1 MRKWSLAPGRKGK
14 VYSQSFINEK
24 AGNIVRSLSSSEHQ
38 KRESKKVS
46 LFKRNS
52 SRREAFKSELYLDH
66 SDIKKHA
73 IQIFHTDLA
82 ETQGQMERRKETK
95 WFVLEKPLNPN
106 GRFRRYFDL
115 ITVVWVMMLVF
126 SIPFEIGF
134 NWYITS
140 DRYNNFSTILDIWF
154 AIDII
159 LNFRTG
165 YIFHGTVVMDP
176 DKIVRHYL
184 GTWFA
189 VDLLGTFPFERIIS
203 PSEAKS
209 RKSFKLVKYFKIPKL
224 MRLSRLLKYLHDH
237 RQVYD
242 LFEVLVFVVIF
253 LHFGACI
260 WVRVIDPCPEDYLA
274 IDEDDICAQSQIS
287 TVYAE
292 ILHFSAV
299 MILGISNLHIVAD
312 TDTLTLL
319 NRRLCKEKTVGI
331 YFVSTLFMV
340 GGLFIIALLISKMNV
355 YVTGRMQGSAVFQQR
370 NDRVRHEM
378 EYYAVPDELQAQV
391 KAFYNYVWIHQ
402 RQYDD
407 KIALLSDDQMSTDL
421 QRKLALHL
429 YKDVVSHISFF
440 SEIDDLLLGEICLSL
455 RTRIFLPK
463 DMILFKGDM
472 GKELFIIAKGVVEV
486 LRDDLP
492 PSKRFQHPPILLRKG
507 SFFGEIALIM
517 ETQRTCSVQS
527 KTICEVNVLEQ
538 ETFDSILR
546 AHPDFARKMNELV
559 VSRQLETCLSRTK
572 SRGFDFKVTKSDME
586 LAVNMVEQNMH
597 AGLQRRMNE
606 HAPQRTL
613 DTRTR
618 ERNAIVEKV
627 IARNS
632 DVVTANG
639 STSSMQAIKVFDDIA
654 QRSKCYSDTHFV
666 GDHQRENSQYRMHSS
681 SHRMENRSQNSM
693 TSAAPNSTCVEEIEP
708 NAAHGPLHMREEEID
723 VEEGEVDE
731 NAAEGHYIPGQEV
744 EIGRILP
751 SIVNAPEAGSQKSL
765 QEDLIRTLLPADLI
779 DNEDLL
785 NCLSDNPASD
795 CDRASSGNGKA
806 ADDPKYEEAA
816 KAG

>member
-1 MRKWSLAPGRKGK
+1 MRKWSFAPGKKGK
-14 VYSQSFINEK
+14 VYTQSFINEK
-24 AGNIVRSLSSSEHQ
+24 AGNVIRSRTSSEHQ
-38 KRESKKVS
+38 GRNSKKVGRFS
-46 LFKRNS
+46 RNS

-82 ETQGQMERRKETK
+82 EKQGQIGKRKDSK
-95 WFVLEKPLNPN
+95 WFILEKPLNPN

-115 ITVVWVMMLVF
+115 ITVLWVMMLVLY
-126 SIPFEIGF
+126 IPFEIGF
-134 NWYITS
+134 NWFIMP
-140 DRYNNFSTILDIWF
+140 DRYHNFSTVLDIWF
-154 AIDII
+154 ALDIV

-184 GTWFA
+184 STWFA

-209 RKSFKLVKYFKIPKL
+209 RKSLKLVKYFKIPKL
-224 MRLSRLLKYLHDH
+224 MRLSRLLKYMHDH

-260 WVRVIDPCPEDYLA
+260 WVRVIDPCPEDYA
-274 IDEDDICAQSQIS
+274 IVDEDDICAQSQIS
-287 TVYAE
+287 SVYAE
-292 ILHFSAV
+292 MLHFSAV

-312 TDTLTLL
+312 TETLTLL
-319 NRRLCKEKTVGI
+319 NRRLCKEKSVTI

-340 GGLFIIALLISKMNV
+340 GGLFLIALLISKMNV
-355 YVTGRMQGSAVFQQR
+355 YVTGKMQGSAVFQQR

-378 EYYAVPDELQAQV
+378 EYYAIPDDLQAQV

-463 DMILFKGDM
+463 DMILFKGDI

-517 ETQRTCSVQS
+517 ESRRTCSVQS

-586 LAVNMVEQNMH
+586 LAVDMVEKNMQE
-597 AGLQRRMNE
+597 GLQRRMNE
-606 HAPQRTL
+606 QVPQHSANARAK
-613 DTRTR
+613 D
-618 ERNAIVEKV
+618 RNAVVEKV

-632 DVVTANG
+632 SAVTADK
-639 STSSMQAIKVFDDIA
+639 STNSMQAIKVFDDIA
-654 QRSKCYSDTHFV
+654 QRSKCYSDTHGV
-666 GDHQRENSQYRMHSS
+666 GDRKENCQYRMHAS
-681 SHRMENRSQNSM
+681 SHRIEHRSQNCM
-693 TSAAPNSTCVEEIEP
+693 SAASDGVEEV
-708 NAAHGPLHMREEEID
+708 NQNVASGPLHLRGEEKD
-723 VEEGEVDE
+723 VEEGEADE
-731 NAAEGHYIPGQEV
+731 NTAEGHYIPGQEV
-744 EIGRILP
+744 EIERVLP
-751 SIVNAPEAGSQKSL
+751 SIVNAPDSNSHKSL
-765 QEDLIRTLLPADLI
+765 QEDIIRTFLPADLI
-779 DNEDLL
+779 NNEDLL
-785 NCLSDNPASD
+785 NCLSDNPNSD
-795 CDRASSGNGKA
+795 CEKCSIDESKEGDPDREKF
-806 ADDPKYEEAA
+806 A
-816 KAG
+816 KTG